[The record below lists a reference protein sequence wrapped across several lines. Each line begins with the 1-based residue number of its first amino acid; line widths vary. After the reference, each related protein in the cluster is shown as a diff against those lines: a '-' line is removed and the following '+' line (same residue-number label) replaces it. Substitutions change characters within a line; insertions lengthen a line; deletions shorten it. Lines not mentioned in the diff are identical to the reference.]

1 MGRSRRRARAGAT
14 AAAPAPVASGPAPA
28 ELRRVL
34 AAYLAGALALAIVVL
49 LGTVMLAGALG
60 PWVVLAGVGGGA
72 LALRSWVAGRLEG
85 VPLSDE
91 DRLLRTMAG
100 GLLVLV
106 VAFALVAAVVLT
118 LA

>member
-1 MGRSRRRARAGAT
+1 MGRSRRRARAGA
-14 AAAPAPVASGPAPA
+14 AVAPAPVAFGLPPS

-34 AAYLAGALALAIVVL
+34 AGYLAGALALAIVVL
-49 LGTVMLAGALG
+49 LGTVMLAGSLG

-72 LALRSWVAGRLEG
+72 LALRAWAGGRLEG
-85 VPLSDE
+85 TPLSDE

-118 LA
+118 VA

>member
-1 MGRSRRRARAGAT
+1 MGRSRRRLRATGAAT
-14 AAAPAPVASGPAPA
+14 PTTPGLAPAD
-28 ELRRVL
+28 LRRVL

-49 LGTVMLAGALG
+49 LGTVLLAGALG

-72 LALRSWVAGRLEG
+72 AALRAWVAGRLEDT
-85 VPLSDE
+85 PLSDE

-106 VAFALVAAVVLT
+106 VLFALVAAVVLT
-118 LA
+118 VA

>member
-1 MGRSRRRARAGAT
+1 MGRSRRRARTGT
-14 AAAPAPVASGPAPA
+14 AAAPAPVASGLPPAQ
-28 ELRRVL
+28 LRRVL

-49 LGTVMLAGALG
+49 LGTVMLAGSLG

-72 LALRSWVAGRLEG
+72 LALRAWAGSRLEG
-85 VPLSDE
+85 TPLSDE
-91 DRLLRTMAG
+91 ERLLHTMAG

-118 LA
+118 VA